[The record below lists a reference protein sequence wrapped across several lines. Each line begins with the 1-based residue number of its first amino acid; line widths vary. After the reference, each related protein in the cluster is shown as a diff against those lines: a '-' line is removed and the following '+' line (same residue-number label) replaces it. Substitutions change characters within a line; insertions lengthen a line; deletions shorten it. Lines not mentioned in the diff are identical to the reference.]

1 MGLVEKD
8 FAKSSRGDM
17 PCFVGIQTIVFSPR
31 EPLFVI
37 HAYQTA
43 LQLQKIVGA

>member
-1 MGLVEKD
+1 VGLVEKD
-8 FAKSSRGDM
+8 FAKSYKDM
-17 PCFVGIQTIVFSPR
+17 AYFVNIQTIVFSPR

-43 LQLQKIVGA
+43 LQLQKMVGA